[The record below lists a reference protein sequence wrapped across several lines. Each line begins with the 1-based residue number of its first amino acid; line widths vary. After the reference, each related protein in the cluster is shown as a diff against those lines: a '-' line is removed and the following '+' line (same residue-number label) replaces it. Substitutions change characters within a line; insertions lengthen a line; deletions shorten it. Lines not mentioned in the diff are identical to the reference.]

1 MHISETE
8 PSKRRRQRAK
18 HSDYG
23 KPVILSLLS
32 AGHSTTKIK
41 KERKKDAKRKKKKS
55 EPIYKSP
62 EERSNSRNTFESHNN
77 SALNEKSKRDGD
89 RVRWMEGKGKK

>member
-41 KERKKDAKRKKKKS
+41 KKREKKTQNARKKNQNLFTRAPKKGAIQ
-55 EPIYKSP
+55 EI
-62 EERSNSRNTFESHNN
+62 H
-77 SALNEKSKRDGD
+77 LNRTTT
-89 RVRWMEGKGKK
+89 VR